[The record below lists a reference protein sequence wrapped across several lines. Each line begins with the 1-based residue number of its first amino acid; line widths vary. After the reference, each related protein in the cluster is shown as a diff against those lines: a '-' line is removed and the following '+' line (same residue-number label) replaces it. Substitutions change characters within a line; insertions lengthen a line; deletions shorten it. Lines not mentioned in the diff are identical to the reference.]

1 MRNKVVAISLLL
13 ALTLGLAPVTRA
25 RQSNAQTPS
34 SAAAS
39 DRVTFVEVP
48 ARESGITW
56 VHDNAHSAERYLP

>member
-1 MRNKVVAISLLL
+1 MRRTINFVLSL
-13 ALTLGLAPVTRA
+13 ALLCSGAAASRA